1 MRAMSIALPA
11 AGVREDGPLGHGS
24 RGSHCAAAL
33 EQLARHPDHLCRLQ
47 ASSRGTG

>member
-24 RGSHCAAAL
+24 RGSNHAVAL
-33 EQLARHPDHLCRLQ
+33 EQLALHQDHLRGLQ
-47 ASSRGTG
+47 AARRGTG